1 MKKAVIYARVST
13 DEQAERGTSIQAQ
26 LETCHD
32 YAKENGLEVVKEY
45 KEDYTGTTLDR
56 PELNQLQDDLKNGL
70 AIAVIVPFAI
80 EASATAVIATSA
92 TVVCLNKLPA
102 VTALSNKVNAA
113 ESLLS
118 VPTSI
123 TEPVEDNVKRP
134 LARLKKVPGNLL
146 L

>member
-56 PELNQLQDDLKNGL
+56 PELNQLKDDMGNGL
-70 AIAVIVPFAI
+70 AIAVIVLCPDRLSRNYPDSVLLKSIWADQEI
-80 EASATAVIATSA
+80 ELHLTDTGKEDFSFESMVIGAFKQITAHHEIDTLIRRS
-92 TVVCLNKLPA
+92 
-102 VTALSNKVNAA
+102 
-113 ESLLS
+113 
-118 VPTSI
+118 
-123 TEPVEDNVKRP
+123 KRG
-134 LARLKKVPGNLL
+134 KND
-146 L
+146 